1 MKSVAEMTNNEL
13 FKFTNKYIT
22 NKINENENIIRYSF
36 YEIRVKINMEETD
49 VDKFLKWSRNIL
61 EDLDYKVYFTG
72 AKFVYEN
79 ANRTVQDNELMIA
92 IKDNFVQGG

>member
-36 YEIRVKINMEETD
+36 YEIRVKMNM
-49 VDKFLKWSRNIL
+49 KK
-61 EDLDYKVYFTG
+61 
-72 AKFVYEN
+72 
-79 ANRTVQDNELMIA
+79 LM
-92 IKDNFVQGG
+92 

>member
-1 MKSVAEMTNNEL
+1 MKSIAEMTSNEL

-36 YEIRVKINMEETD
+36 YEIRVKMNMEETD
-49 VDKFLKWSRNIL
+49 VDKFLKCSINIL

-79 ANRTVQDNELMIA
+79 ANRIVQDNELMIA
-92 IKDNFVQGG
+92 IKA